1 MATHATLLN
10 CAVVYMLQ
18 QVRRLPGPRHPIRLR
33 PEASRRAAQS
43 AHATLDASTTSVSL
57 AAVCS
62 PEGVSRPTPLSSAT
76 DIFRITLSLRHPNP
90 SSRAPPSRSCRPP
103 SHAFLLLI
111 RRFRQNTC
119 FLRRLKLKLIYY
131 ATTTC
136 TSRRHG
142 CRKHGKDQVLDVAQ
156 GQALPSFPRLYV
168 DTSGSRVLTPQVM
181 VTSDGRVGRCGWV
194 WVEGSCKSAEN
205 VTQTDEGD
213 DQRLLIRCMVQ
224 G

>member
-1 MATHATLLN
+1 MSRPCLIAVFAATWLALSSRLQQCRMATHATLLN

-136 TSRRHG
+136 TYRHTARGEKHEIHLGKTPASPLPKSRLAFDMG
-142 CRKHGKDQVLDVAQ
+142 L
-156 GQALPSFPRLYV
+156 
-168 DTSGSRVLTPQVM
+168 
-181 VTSDGRVGRCGWV
+181 
-194 WVEGSCKSAEN
+194 
-205 VTQTDEGD
+205 
-213 DQRLLIRCMVQ
+213 
-224 G
+224 